1 MATTERPTIVAD
13 NREQIVYQFTCP
25 TIRGTLK
32 TGDYGLADYENQVA
46 IEAKALNDVVT
57 CLGPQRDR
65 FERELE
71 RARSLEYFAVVI
83 EGTFEDLAS
92 GRYTSRL
99 HPNSAVESISTFE
112 IRYRIPFLFC
122 GTRALAGRKCESLL
136 RKFYREKMLELD
148 EWVPF

>member
-1 MATTERPTIVAD
+1 MVPTPEPVIIIE
-13 NREQIVYQFTCP
+13 NREWCPFPLSGP
-25 TIRGTLK
+25 TIRGTLP
-32 TGDYGLADYENQVA
+32 TGDYSLAGYENIMA
-46 IEAKALNDVVT
+46 IERKTLNDLVM

-65 FERELE
+65 FKRELQRGME
-71 RARSLEYFAVVI
+71 LEFFAVII
-83 EGTFEDLAS
+83 ESSFEDLTS
-92 GRYTSRL
+92 WRYRSRL